1 MANPYGMPDRN
12 GAPAPSKKDTG
23 SPECGLNENTKLD
36 GMERPVTEQA
46 RWKAGERNV
55 SLSGGFKLTQ

>member
-23 SPECGLNENTKLD
+23 SPECGLNDMSKLD
-36 GMERPVTEQA
+36 DLQRPVKEQA
-46 RWKAGERNV
+46 RWKAGERNE